1 MEIRVAGDLEKALKL
16 LKRKIQ
22 KDGVLK
28 DLKKKRYYEKPSVKL
43 KTKQKEARRKRA
55 KTAKFSKPAYGSGSG
70 RKEAT
75 TAGKRA

>member
-1 MEIRVAGDLEKALKL
+1 MEVRVAGDLEKALKL

-43 KTKQKEARRKRA
+43 KTKQREALRKRA
-55 KTAKFSKPAYGSGSG
+55 KSGKFSKKPAAMADRS
-70 RKEAT
+70 
-75 TAGKRA
+75 

>member
-28 DLKKKRYYEKPSVKL
+28 DLKKKQYYEKPSVKL
-43 KTKQKEARRKRA
+43 KTKQREARRKRA
-55 KTAKFSKPAYGSGSG
+55 KSLKF
-70 RKEAT
+70 
-75 TAGKRA
+75 GKRPAAMAHRS

>member
-28 DLKKKRYYEKPSVKL
+28 DIKKKQYYEKPSVKL
-43 KTKQKEARRKRA
+43 KTKQREAQRKRA
-55 KTAKFSKPAYGSGSG
+55 KSLKFNKKPAASG
-70 RKEAT
+70 R
-75 TAGKRA
+75 

>member
-28 DLKKKRYYEKPSVKL
+28 DLKKKQYYEKPSVKL
-43 KTKQKEARRKRA
+43 KTKQREARRKRA
-55 KTAKFSKPAYGSGSG
+55 KSLKFSKKPGGNPVRS
-70 RKEAT
+70 R
-75 TAGKRA
+75 